1 MEGLILYVQLMLER
15 EFLAGVSIYPTFAH
29 TGEIVDLYAKA
40 IDEVFGIIAAYLEK
54 GVVEKLLKGR
64 VAHTGFMRLI

>member
-1 MEGLILYVQLMLER
+1 LEGLILYVQLMLER

-54 GVVEKLLKGR
+54 GVV
-64 VAHTGFMRLI
+64 